1 MKLLIIGSDGFIGSH
16 CSIFFKNKG
25 FQVIEA
31 GIREINEAEN
41 EPTYFSLNPIQTDF
55 TDLFISHTY
64 DVCINASGSAN
75 VGFSFEKPDIDY
87 ELNVLNVQKLLVA
100 IRKYNPKCKFINF
113 SSAAVYGN
121 PNKLPIQENFPTHP
135 LSPYGFHKLQSEYLL
150 KEYHKFF
157 GLHTCNVRIFS
168 AYGTELRKQLFWDLY
183 QKALKIESN
192 EKVEL
197 FGTGEESRDFIFID
211 DLVQLIDKIIKNSS
225 FCGEVINA
233 ASGIECKIKDVVEM
247 FYMLLHRNLD
257 RKVNYE
263 FSGKVKVGDP
273 NNWKAD
279 ISLAKTLG
287 FVPRFNTF
295 EGLKHYTK
303 WLKEIEKKPKERK

>member
-1 MKLLIIGSDGFIGSH
+1 MKILIIGSDGFIGSH
-16 CSIFFKNKG
+16 CSIFFKKKA
-25 FQVIEA
+25 FEVFEA
-31 GIREINEAEN
+31 GIRNDINTPN
-41 EPTYFSLNPIQTDF
+41 YFVLNPAQTDF
-55 TDLFISHTY
+55 TDVFVSNTY

-168 AYGTELRKQLFWDLY
+168 AYGRRLKKQLFWDLY
-183 QKALKIESN
+183 QKALQLNQN

-211 DLVQLIDKIIKNSS
+211 DLLQLIDKIIENSS

-233 ASGIECKIKDVVEM
+233 ASGVECKIKDVVET
-247 FYMLLHRNLD
+247 FYTLLYQNLD
-257 RKVNYE
+257 RKVNYD
-263 FSGKVKVGDP
+263 FSGKVKIGDP

-287 FVPRFNTF
+287 FVPQFDTF
-295 EGLKHYTK
+295 EGLTNYTK
-303 WLKEIEKKPKERK
+303 WLKELKT

>member
-16 CSIFFKNKG
+16 CSTFFKSKG

-31 GIREINEAEN
+31 GIRETNKAN
-41 EPTYFSLNPIQTDF
+41 YFRLNSEQTDF
-55 TDLFISHTY
+55 TDVFVSHTY
-64 DVCINASGSAN
+64 DICINASGSAN

-168 AYGTELRKQLFWDLY
+168 AYGSELKKQLFWDLY
-183 QKALKIESN
+183 QKALQLNQN

-211 DLVQLIDKIIKNSS
+211 DLLQLIDKIIENSS

-233 ASGIECKIKDVVEM
+233 ASGVECKIKEVVTT
-247 FYMLLHRNLD
+247 FYDLLYQNLD
-257 RKVNYE
+257 IKVSYE

-287 FVPRFNTF
+287 FVPQFDTF
-295 EGLKHYTK
+295 EGLTNYTK
-303 WLKEIEKKPKERK
+303 WLKTIKTEKK